1 MVTAILTKY
10 KRKDF
15 FQEQLLSVQ
24 KQTIKVDEI
33 LVCDNTIDNKG
44 VWERFKLA
52 KKSKNDFVWVLDDDT
67 IPAEKYLENVLEC
80 FDKKEGLY
88 GTRGLLF
95 KSEETY
101 HKNYFDIGWES
112 KNKKITQV
120 DYVTHSWFFKKDWLQ
135 YFWNVK
141 NPPFNYGEDMNFS
154 YQLQKQGIKTYV
166 PPHPKS
172 NPSIW
177 GSTKGREYGDDGR
190 GLWISN
196 PNNFRNNMF
205 DYFYKQIDN
214 GWQLINKKTLF

>member
-10 KRKDF
+10 KREHLF
-15 FQEQLLSVQ
+15 AEQLQSVVNQ
-24 KQTIKVDEI
+24 SIDVNEVLI
-33 LVCDNTIDNKG
+33 CDNTKDNKG

-67 IPAEKYLENVLEC
+67 IPAKQYLENVLES
-80 FDKKEGLY
+80 FEEQEGLY
-88 GTRGLLF
+88 GTRGLIF
-95 KSEETY
+95 KSEEVY

-141 NPPFNYGEDMNFS
+141 KPPFNYGEDMNFS

-166 PPHPKS
+166 PPHPQE
-172 NPSIW
+172 NPNIW
-177 GSTKGREYGDDGR
+177 GSTKGREYGDDGN

-196 PNNFRNNMF
+196 PNNFRENMF
-205 DYFYKQIDN
+205 DYFHKQIESN
-214 GWQLINKKTLF
+214 WELIYKKTLI